1 MVGLPA
7 DVPALWLGSVIVATM
22 LVGLALHVPS
32 SPPAR
37 AATLAEAIDTV
48 SAAPHPT
55 SSRHPVDAGA
65 VRIRPHRIALRTPD
79 GVSHATLGFG
89 PVTPVMSGSALDE
102 VLRGTPA
109 HTVFDT
115 PRAFRRA
122 AHRARRTD
130 SRWRDPGRSLIV
142 RRVSWGGVN
151 VTLVG
156 V

>member
-7 DVPALWLGSVIVATM
+7 DVPAMWIGTVLVATA
-22 LVGLALHVPS
+22 LVGLALQLPS
-32 SPPAR
+32 APPAR
-37 AATLAEAIDTV
+37 AGTLAETIDTV

-55 SSRHPVDAGA
+55 SARHPVDAGA
-65 VRIRPHRIALRTPD
+65 VRIHPHRIALRTPD

-89 PVTPVMSGSALDE
+89 PVTPVPAGSALDK

-109 HTVFDT
+109 HELFES
-115 PRAFRRA
+115 PRAFGQSAR
-122 AHRARRTD
+122 RARRAEPG
-130 SRWRDPGRSLIV
+130 WRDPGRSLLV
-142 RRVSWGGVN
+142 RRVSWGGVD